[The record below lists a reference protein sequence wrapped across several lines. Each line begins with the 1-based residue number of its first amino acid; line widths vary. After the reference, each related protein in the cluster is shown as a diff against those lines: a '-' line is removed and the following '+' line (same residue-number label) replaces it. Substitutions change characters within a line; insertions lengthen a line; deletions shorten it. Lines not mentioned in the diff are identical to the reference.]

1 MTLDGTIS
9 SIEEEVSAFGW
20 REGLQDCADALPS
33 GLDGSFLGLA
43 QVVIQL

>member
-33 GLDGSFLGLA
+33 GFDGSFFGFA
-43 QVVIQL
+43 QVVLEL